1 MLSRLLLRLEFRLL
15 LIADWLALEPLILV
29 FSECFSLLLVK
40 LVLFLVELELLLIVL
55 LLSEVL
61 PLAEPDSE
69 VEPLVLVFSLVL
81 LLSLFTSLL
90 LLASLLASEVLSLLS
105 DSLSLSLASVL
116 EAALLISFACETEPT
131 TWDLTS
137 TVLSAAWTLVGVKAN
152 PAAPTPNTVVKAAS
166 PFK

>member
-90 LLASLLASEVLSLLS
+90 LLASLLASEVLFTSLLS
-105 DSLSLSLASVL
+105 DSVASVL

>member
-1 MLSRLLLRLEFRLL
+1 M
-15 LIADWLALEPLILV
+15 
-29 FSECFSLLLVK
+29 
-40 LVLFLVELELLLIVL
+40 ELELLLIVL

-90 LLASLLASEVLSLLS
+90 LFASLLASEVLFTSLLS

-131 TWDLTS
+131 T
-137 TVLSAAWTLVGVKAN
+137 
-152 PAAPTPNTVVKAAS
+152 
-166 PFK
+166 